1 MKAENRNYAVTGALV
16 EGLAQAGLKN
26 VVICP
31 GSRSGPLAMSFAR
44 CEGIKTWVHLD
55 ERSAGYFALGMAKGG
70 REAVAVLTT
79 SGTAVAN
86 LLPAV
91 VEANLTGVPLIVIT
105 ADRPPELIGWG
116 ANQTIEQT
124 GMYGAHVKW
133 SVELPVP
140 EVEKDL
146 TGYASAVGRRALAA
160 VAGYPSGPVHLNVP
174 LREPLAPVV
183 VEGEEVEVSGRGGI
197 LDGVVPN
204 EAPNGWDVGR
214 ELGERVK
221 GVERGI
227 IVCGPQ
233 DTPGF
238 AEAVSGLAKS
248 LRYPVLADPLSQVRY
263 GKHDKSHVVDS
274 YDLMLRDEGIWGRL
288 APEVVIRFGGW
299 PTSKSLGSFLS
310 RAESAKHVLVT
321 EDGWPDPSHMAVD
334 VVQADS
340 VSFCRGMV
348 SGVGEFVAESGWVER
363 WVGFSRGVGEGVGMY
378 MSGVDELF
386 EGKVFCELLE
396 HLPEDAVLFAGNS
409 MPVRD
414 MDMFMAS
421 SSKAIRVMGNRG
433 ASGIDG
439 VLSTALGS
447 GAGARAPV
455 VAVVGD
461 LSFFHDLTGL
471 MMTKHREINATI
483 IVVNNDGGGI
493 FSFLPQAEHGDHF
506 EEVYGTPHGLTFGS
520 VAELYGLEYEKVG
533 GWGEF
538 GEAVGRGV
546 ATEGTS
552 IVEVTGSRERNVALH
567 REALEAALAGLR
579 SGERS

>member
-1 MKAENRNYAVTGALV
+1 MKAENRNYAVTDSLV

-31 GSRSGPLAMSFAR
+31 GSRSGPLAVSFAR
-44 CEGIKTWVHLD
+44 CEGTKTWVHLD
-55 ERSAGYFALGMAKGG
+55 ERSAGYFALGMAKGSRG
-70 REAVAVLTT
+70 VVAVLTT

-124 GMYGAHVKW
+124 GVYGAHVKW
-133 SVELPVP
+133 AVEMPVP
-140 EVEKDL
+140 EVEKDF
-146 TGYASAVGRRALAA
+146 TGYASAVGRRAIVSA
-160 VAGYPSGPVHLNVP
+160 VGYPSGPVHLNVP
-174 LREPLAPVV
+174 LREPLAPVA
-183 VEGEEVEVSGRGGI
+183 VEGEEVEVSPRKGI
-197 LDGVVPN
+197 LDGVAPAYV
-204 EAPNGWDVGR
+204 PNGWDVGR
-214 ELGERVK
+214 RLGERVR

-238 AEAVSGLAKS
+238 AERVSGLAQS
-248 LRYPVLADPLSQVRY
+248 LGYPILADPLSQVRY
-263 GKHDKSHVVDS
+263 GKHDRSHVIDH
-274 YDLMLRDEGIWGRL
+274 YDLMLRDEGLWGRL

-321 EDGWPDPSHMAVD
+321 EGGWPDPSHMTVD

-340 VSFCRGMV
+340 VSFCMGVV
-348 SGVGEFVAESGWVER
+348 SGVGEVRGESGWVDGWLEL
-363 WVGFSRGVGEGVGMY
+363 SQGVGEEVEGY

-396 HLPEDAVLFAGNS
+396 HLPEDAILFAGNS

-414 MDMFMAS
+414 MDTFMTS
-421 SSKAIRVMGNRG
+421 SGKAVRVMGNRG

-455 VAVVGD
+455 FTVVGD
-461 LSFFHDLTGL
+461 ISFFHDLTGL
-471 MMTKHREINATI
+471 LMAKHREINATI

-506 EEVYGTPHGLTFGS
+506 EEVYGTPHGLIFES
-520 VAELYGLEYEKVG
+520 VAELYGLEYMRVG
-533 GWGEF
+533 SWGEF
-538 GEAVGRGV
+538 GEAVRRGV
-546 ATEGTS
+546 RANGTS
-552 IVEVTGSRERNVALH
+552 IVEVPGSRERNATLH
-567 REALEAALAGLR
+567 RQALEAALIGVR